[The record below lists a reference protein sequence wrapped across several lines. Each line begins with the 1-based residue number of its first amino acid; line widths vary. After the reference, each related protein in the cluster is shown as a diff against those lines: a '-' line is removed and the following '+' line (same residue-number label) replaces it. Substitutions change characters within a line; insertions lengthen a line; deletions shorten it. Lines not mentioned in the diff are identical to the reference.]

1 MFDNDCFVIGS
12 GIVVTKSANVGQY
25 WWGSPRSPHL
35 RNDDD
40 VFMQTPAL
48 QSSKELAYWGFDNYF
63 PQNIIGVSLNNS
75 ITPGLLNFKANT
87 LQKGLYLYEE
97 QIVGGKREKVELI
110 DTELEDWL
118 EEVDIEKYIL
128 GASQDAVY
136 LMNVFAE
143 LIFSRGGGKVVGFA
157 RLDAS
162 NCRVSTDYKTAFVY
176 SNWDKIGFGYNSD
189 WAFPL
194 VQKAG
199 KVSPAMVYHSKNNF
213 PGAMHYGVAP
223 WIGSLNWLKMANEI
237 PIYKWA
243 SIKNG
248 FSIKYHIEMPAN
260 YFTEL
265 YPNSHINPATGKNY
279 NELDRQGKER
289 ELKRQM
295 NDFLAG
301 AENAGKAFY
310 SKFAIGPDGK
320 PMAGWKITPIEDK
333 TKYNAYLEDFNTSN
347 QAITSAHNI
356 NPSLASVN
364 TEGKLS
370 SGSEMRNAFNIFNE
384 ISLNSE
390 KKLILEPLLWAK
402 NYNFPDKKR
411 VKIGFK
417 TVELTT
423 TEAVKSGMVEQ
434 SNN

>member
-1 MFDNDCFVIGS
+1 MFENDCFVIGS
-12 GIVVTKSANVGQY
+12 GIVVTKSVYAGAH
-25 WWGSPRSPHL
+25 WWGTPRKPHL

-40 VFMQTPAL
+40 VLAQTPAL
-48 QSSKELAYWGFDNYF
+48 VDSKELAYWGNDNYF
-63 PQNIIGVSLNNS
+63 PQNILGVSINNS
-75 ITPGLLNFKANT
+75 ITPGLLNFKANA
-87 LQKGLYLYEE
+87 LQKGLVLYKEE
-97 QIVGGKREKVELI
+97 IVEGKKKRLDVI
-110 DTELEDWL
+110 DAELEQWL
-118 EEVDIEKYIL
+118 EDIDVDKFVL

-136 LMNVFAE
+136 FMNVFSE
-143 LIFSRGGGKVVGFA
+143 VIFSRDGRKIVGLN

-176 SNWDKIGFGYNSD
+176 KNWDKIGLVYD
-189 WAFPL
+189 YAFPL
-194 VQKAG
+194 VQKG
-199 KVSPAMVYHSKNNF
+199 GRVSPTMVYHAKNSF
-213 PGAMHYGVAP
+213 PGAMFYGVAP

-248 FSIKYHIEMPAN
+248 FSIKYHIEMPGN

-265 YPNSHINPATGKNY
+265 YPNSRMNPATGLPYTDKDR
-279 NELDRQGKER
+279 LDKEI

-310 SKFAIGPDGK
+310 SKFAIGSDGK
-320 PMAGWKITPIEDK
+320 PMAGWKITPLEDK
-333 TKYNAYLEDFNTSN
+333 TKYDAYLEDFNTSN

-384 ISLNSE
+384 IALNSE
-390 KKLILEPLLWAK
+390 KKLILEPLMWAK
-402 NYNFPDKKR
+402 NWSFPDKKNI
-411 VKIGFK
+411 KIGFK

-423 TEAVKSGMVEQ
+423 TDAVKSGMVQ
-434 SNN
+434 QNNG

>member
-1 MFDNDCFVIGS
+1 VD
-12 GIVVTKSANVGQY
+12 
-25 WWGSPRSPHL
+25 
-35 RNDDD
+35 
-40 VFMQTPAL
+40 
-48 QSSKELAYWGFDNYF
+48 SKEVAYWGSDNYF
-63 PQNIIGVSLNNS
+63 PQNIIGVALNNS

-87 LQKGLYLYEE
+87 LQKGLYLYKEE
-97 QIVGGKREKVELI
+97 IIDGKRQKVEII
-110 DTELEDWL
+110 DTALEDWL
-118 EEVDIEKYIL
+118 EEMDIEKYLL

-136 LMNVFAE
+136 FMNVYAE
-143 LIFSRGGGKVVGFA
+143 AIFSRGGGKIVGFN

-162 NCRVSTDYKTAFVY
+162 NCRVSTDYKTAFAY
-176 SNWDKIGFGYNSD
+176 KNWDKIGLMYD
-189 WAFPL
+189 YAFPL
-194 VQKAG
+194 VQRGG
-199 KVSPAMVYHSKNNF
+199 KVSPTMIYHAKNSF
-213 PGAMHYGVAP
+213 PGAMYYGVAP

-248 FSIKYHIEMPAN
+248 FSIKYHIEMPGN

-265 YPNSHINPATGKNY
+265 YPNSRINPATGLAY
-279 NELDRQGKER
+279 TDVDRQGKER
-289 ELKRQM
+289 ELKQQM

-333 TKYNAYLEDFNTSN
+333 TKYDAYLEDFNTSN

-356 NPSLASVN
+356 NPSLASIN
-364 TEGKLS
+364 TEGNLS

-402 NYNFPDKKR
+402 NYNFPDKKG

-423 TEAVKSGMVEQ
+423 TDLVKSGMVQQ